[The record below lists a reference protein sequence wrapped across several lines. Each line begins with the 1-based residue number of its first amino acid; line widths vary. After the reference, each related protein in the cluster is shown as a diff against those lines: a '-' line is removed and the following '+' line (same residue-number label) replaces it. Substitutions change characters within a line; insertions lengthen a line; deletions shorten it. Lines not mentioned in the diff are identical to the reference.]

1 LEADVTDER
10 LERYAELAV
19 KVGANVV
26 EGQEVFL
33 TGRIEHAPLIRALAR
48 ASFRTGAT
56 YVDVLYTDQHIRR
69 AMIELGPDSALTY
82 SPPGLLARWKH
93 MGEVKGASVGTTG
106 EAEPNLLADLDGERV
121 GGAQMKE
128 LAQESMR
135 QLGEKLVNWTGIAY
149 PNAGWAE
156 QVFGEPDVERLWEAV
171 AFCVRLDEED
181 PVAAWTEHMK
191 RLKSRATA
199 LNELGVDAI
208 RFRGPGTDLT
218 VGLSERSI
226 FDAALFET
234 SWGREHVPNMP
245 TEEVFTTPHRDRTE
259 GVIRSTRP
267 LALLGQVVV
276 GLELR
281 FENGR
286 IVSVDAEE
294 GADVVRGQ
302 VDTDE
307 GSHYLGELAL
317 VDGTSRVGQ
326 TGITFFDTLFD
337 ENATCHIAYGFG
349 IPHSYDGEPG
359 GEGYNVSTV
368 HTDFMVGGPEVEV
381 DALTH
386 DGREV
391 PILRQDVWQLEAS

>member
-1 LEADVTDER
+1 VEADVTEEELD
-10 LERYAELAV
+10 RYAELAV
-19 KVGANVV
+19 RVGANVA

-33 TGRIEHAPLIRALAR
+33 AGRIEHAPLLRALSR
-48 ASFRTGAT
+48 ASYRAGAS
-56 YVDVLYTDQHIRR
+56 YVDYYYTDQHMRR
-69 AMIELGPDSALTY
+69 AMIELGPDSALSY

-93 MGEVKGASVGTTG
+93 MGEVKGAQIGTTG
-106 EAEPNLLADLDGERV
+106 EPEPNLLADLDGERV
-121 GGAQMKE
+121 GGALMKE
-128 LAQESMR
+128 LAEESMR

-149 PNAGWAE
+149 PNEGWAR
-156 QVFGEPDVERLWEAV
+156 QVFGEPDLERLSKAV

-181 PVAAWTEHMK
+181 PVAAWTEHMD
-191 RLKSRATA
+191 RLRSRADA
-199 LNELGVDAI
+199 LDELGVDAL

-218 VGLSERSI
+218 VGMSERSH
-226 FDAALFET
+226 FEVARFET
-234 SWGREHVPNMP
+234 SWGRQHVPNMP
-245 TEEVFTTPHRDRTE
+245 TEEVFSTPHRDRTE
-259 GVIRSTRP
+259 GVVRSTRP

-281 FENGR
+281 FDNGR

-302 VDTDE
+302 VETDE
-307 GSHYLGELAL
+307 GAHYLGEVAL

-391 PILRQDVWQLEAS
+391 PILRQDVWQLEAT

>member
-19 KVGANVV
+19 RVGANLE
-26 EGQEVFL
+26 EGQEMFL
-33 TGRIEHAPLIRALAR
+33 TGRVEHAPLMRALAR
-48 ASFRTGAT
+48 ASYRAGASF
-56 YVDVLYTDQHIRR
+56 VDVLYTDQHIRR
-69 AMIELGPDSALTY
+69 ALIELGPDSALTY

-93 MGEVKGASVGTTG
+93 MGEVKAASVGTTG
-106 EAEPNLLADLDGERV
+106 EPEPNLLADLDGERV

-128 LAQESMR
+128 LAEVAMG

-149 PNAGWAE
+149 PNEGWAE

-218 VGLSERSI
+218 AGLSERSI

-234 SWGREHVPNMP
+234 AWGREHVPNMP

-391 PILRQDVWQLEAS
+391 PILRQDAWQLA

>member
-1 LEADVTDER
+1 VTDER

-19 KVGANVV
+19 RVGANLG
-26 EGQEVFL
+26 EGQEMFL
-33 TGRIEHAPLIRALAR
+33 TGRVEHAPLMRALAR
-48 ASFRTGAT
+48 ASYRAGASF
-56 YVDVLYTDQHIRR
+56 VDVLYTDQHIRR
-69 AMIELGPDSALTY
+69 ALIELGPDSALTY
-82 SPPGLLARWKH
+82 SPRGLLARWKH

-106 EAEPNLLADLDGERV
+106 EPEPNLLADLDGERV
-121 GGAQMKE
+121 GGAQMQE
-128 LAQESMR
+128 LAKLAMG

-149 PNAGWAE
+149 PNEGWAE

-234 SWGREHVPNMP
+234 AWGREHVPNMP
-245 TEEVFTTPHRDRTE
+245 TEEVFSTPHRDRTE

-386 DGREV
+386 DSREV
-391 PILRQDVWQLEAS
+391 PILRQDVWQLET

>member
-1 LEADVTDER
+1 
-10 LERYAELAV
+10 
-19 KVGANVV
+19 
-26 EGQEVFL
+26 
-33 TGRIEHAPLIRALAR
+33 
-48 ASFRTGAT
+48 
-56 YVDVLYTDQHIRR
+56 
-69 AMIELGPDSALTY
+69 
-82 SPPGLLARWKH
+82 
-93 MGEVKGASVGTTG
+93 
-106 EAEPNLLADLDGERV
+106 
-121 GGAQMKE
+121 
-128 LAQESMR
+128 
-135 QLGEKLVNWTGIAY
+135 
-149 PNAGWAE
+149 
-156 QVFGEPDVERLWEAV
+156 VFGEPDLERLWEAV

-181 PVAAWTEHMK
+181 PVAAWTDHMK
-191 RLKSRATA
+191 RLKSRAAA

-286 IVSVDAEE
+286 IVSIDAEE

-302 VDTDE
+302 VDTDD

-359 GEGYNVSTV
+359 GEGYNISTV

-386 DGREV
+386 DGREL
-391 PILRQDVWQLEAS
+391 PILRQDVWQLET

>member
-1 LEADVTDER
+1 MTDER

-19 KVGANVV
+19 RVGANVD

-33 TGRIEHAPLIRALAR
+33 AGRVEHAPLLRALAR
-48 ASFRTGAT
+48 ASYQAGAS
-56 YVDVLYTDQHIRR
+56 YVDCFYTDQHLRR
-69 AMIELGPDSALTY
+69 ALIELGPDSALTY
-82 SPPGLLARWKH
+82 TPPGLLARWKH
-93 MGEVKGASVGTTG
+93 MGAVKGAQIGTTG
-106 EAEPNLLADLDGERV
+106 EPEPNLLADLDGARV
-121 GGAQMKE
+121 GGAQMTE
-128 LAQESMR
+128 LAQEAMR
-135 QLGEKLVNWTGIAY
+135 LLGEKLVNWTGIAY

-156 QVFGEPDVERLWEAV
+156 QVFGEPDVERLWEAL

-181 PVAAWTEHMK
+181 PVDAWTEHMD
-191 RLKSRATA
+191 RLKSRADA

-218 VGLSERSI
+218 VGLSERSR
-226 FDAALFET
+226 FDAARFET
-234 SWGREHVPNMP
+234 SWGRSHVPNMP

-276 GLELR
+276 GLEMR

-302 VDTDE
+302 VETDE

-386 DGREV
+386 DGHEV
-391 PILRQDVWQLEAS
+391 PILRQDVWQLGEG

>member
-1 LEADVTDER
+1 MTDER
-10 LERYAELAV
+10 LDRYAELAV
-19 KVGANVV
+19 RVGANVE

-33 TGRIEHAPLIRALAR
+33 GGRIEHAPLIRALAR
-48 ASFRTGAT
+48 ASFRAGAS

-149 PNAGWAE
+149 PNEGWAQ

-181 PVAAWTEHMK
+181 PVAAWTDHMK
-191 RLKSRATA
+191 RLKSRAAA

-286 IVSVDAEE
+286 IVSVAAEE

-381 DALTH
+381 DAVTN
-386 DGREV
+386 DGRDV
-391 PILRQDVWQLEAS
+391 PILRQDVWQLET

>member
-1 LEADVTDER
+1 MTDER

-19 KVGANVV
+19 RVGANVE

-33 TGRIEHAPLIRALAR
+33 AGRVEHAPLLRELSR
-48 ASFRTGAT
+48 ASYRAGAS
-56 YVDVLYTDQHIRR
+56 YVDVFYNDQHIRR

-93 MGEVKGASVGTTG
+93 MGEVKGASIGTTG
-106 EAEPNLLADLDGERV
+106 EPEPNLLADLDGERV

-128 LAQESMR
+128 LAEVSMR

-149 PNAGWAE
+149 PNEGWAQ
-156 QVFGEPDVERLWEAV
+156 QVFGEPDLERLWEAV

-181 PVAAWTEHMK
+181 PVAAWTDHMK
-191 RLKSRATA
+191 RLKSRAAA
-199 LNELGVDAI
+199 LNELGVDSL

-281 FENGR
+281 FEKGR

-381 DALTH
+381 DALTR

-391 PILRQDVWQLEAS
+391 PILRQDVWQLETT

>member
-1 LEADVTDER
+1 MEADVTDER
-10 LERYAELAV
+10 LERYADLAV
-19 KVGANVV
+19 RVGANV
-26 EGQEVFL
+26 EKGQEVFL
-33 TGRIEHAPLIRALAR
+33 VGRVEHAPLLRELAR
-48 ASFRTGAT
+48 ASYRAGAS

-128 LAQESMR
+128 LAGESMR

-149 PNAGWAE
+149 PNDGWAQ
-156 QVFGEPDVERLWEAV
+156 QVFGEPDLERLWEAV

-181 PVAAWTEHMK
+181 PVAAWTDHMN
-191 RLKSRATA
+191 RLKRRAAA

-234 SWGREHVPNMP
+234 SWGRQHVPNMP

-286 IVSVDAEE
+286 IVSVDAEA

>member
-1 LEADVTDER
+1 MSTSC
-10 LERYAELAV
+10 
-19 KVGANVV
+19 
-26 EGQEVFL
+26 
-33 TGRIEHAPLIRALAR
+33 TPT
-48 ASFRTGAT
+48 ST
-56 YVDVLYTDQHIRR
+56 
-69 AMIELGPDSALTY
+69 SALTY

-93 MGEVKGASVGTTG
+93 MGELKGASVGTTG

-149 PNAGWAE
+149 PNEGWAQ
-156 QVFGEPDVERLWEAV
+156 QVLGEPDVERLWEAV
-171 AFCVRLDEED
+171 AFCVRLDEAD

-191 RLKSRATA
+191 RLKSRASA

-267 LALLGQVVV
+267 LALLGQVVI

-349 IPHSYDGEPG
+349 IPHSYDGDPG

-368 HTDFMVGGPEVEV
+368 HTDFMVGGPEIEV
-381 DALTH
+381 DALTK

-391 PILRQDVWQLEAS
+391 PILRQDVWQLET

>member
-1 LEADVTDER
+1 VEADVTDER
-10 LERYAELAV
+10 LEHYAELAV
-19 KVGANVV
+19 RVGANV
-26 EGQEVFL
+26 EKGQEVFL
-33 TGRIEHAPLIRALAR
+33 AGRVEHAPLIRALAR
-48 ASFRTGAT
+48 ASYRAGAS
-56 YVDVLYTDQHIRR
+56 YVDVFYNDQHIRR

-106 EAEPNLLADLDGERV
+106 EPEPNLLADLDGERV

-135 QLGEKLVNWTGIAY
+135 QLGEKVVNWTGIAY
-149 PNAGWAE
+149 PNEGWAQ
-156 QVFGEPDVERLWEAV
+156 QVFGEPDLERLWEAV

-181 PVAAWTEHMK
+181 PVAAWTDHMR
-191 RLKSRATA
+191 RLKSRAAA
-199 LNELGVDAI
+199 LNGLGVDAI

-286 IVSVDAEE
+286 IVSIDAEE
-294 GADVVRGQ
+294 GANVVRGQ
-302 VDTDE
+302 VETDE

-359 GEGYNVSTV
+359 GEGYNISTV

-391 PILRQDVWQLEAS
+391 PILRQDVWQLET

>member
-1 LEADVTDER
+1 MTDER

-19 KVGANVV
+19 RVGANVQ

-33 TGRIEHAPLIRALAR
+33 AGRPEHAPLIRALAR
-48 ASFRTGAT
+48 ASYRAGAS
-56 YVDVLYTDQHIRR
+56 YVDVFYNDQHIRR
-69 AMIELGPDSALTY
+69 ALIELGPDSALTY

-93 MGEVKGASVGTTG
+93 MGDVKGASISTTG
-106 EAEPNLLADLDGERV
+106 EPEPNLLADLDGERV

-128 LAQESMR
+128 LAQVAMR
-135 QLGEKLVNWTGIAY
+135 QLGDKLVNWTGIAY
-149 PNAGWAE
+149 PNEGWAQ

-191 RLKSRATA
+191 RLKSRVAA

-281 FENGR
+281 FEQGR

-302 VDTDE
+302 VETDE

-391 PILRQDVWQLEAS
+391 PILRGDVWQL

>member
-1 LEADVTDER
+1 MTDEE
-10 LERYAELAV
+10 LARYADLAV
-19 KVGANVV
+19 HVGANV
-26 EGQEVFL
+26 EQGQEVFIA
-33 TGRIEHAPLIRALAR
+33 GRVEHAPLLRALSR
-48 ASFRTGAT
+48 AAYRAGAS
-56 YVDVLYTDQHIRR
+56 YVDYYYTDQHMRR

-93 MGEVKGASVGTTG
+93 MGEVKGAAIATTG
-106 EAEPNLLADLDGERV
+106 EPEPNLLADLDGERV
-121 GGAQMKE
+121 GGAEMKE

-149 PNAGWAE
+149 PNEGWAR
-156 QVFGEPDVERLWEAV
+156 QVFGEPDLDRLWTAV

-181 PVAAWTEHMK
+181 PVAAWTAHMD
-191 RLKSRATA
+191 RLVSRAAT
-199 LNELGVDAI
+199 LNELGVDAL
-208 RFRGPGTDLT
+208 RFHGPGTDLT
-218 VGLSERSI
+218 VGLSERS
-226 FDAALFET
+226 FFEAARFET
-234 SWGREHVPNMP
+234 SWGRTHVPNMP
-245 TEEVFTTPHRDRTE
+245 TEEVFTTPHRERTE
-259 GVIRSTRP
+259 GVVRSTRP

-281 FENGR
+281 FEKGR

-302 VDTDE
+302 VDTDD
-307 GSHYLGELAL
+307 GSHYLGEVAL

-359 GEGYNVSTV
+359 GEGYNMSSV
-368 HTDFMVGGPEVEV
+368 HTDFMIGGPEVEV

-386 DGREV
+386 DGREAPV
-391 PILRQDVWQLEAS
+391 LRENAWQLDT

>member
-1 LEADVTDER
+1 VEADVTDEE
-10 LERYAELAV
+10 LDRYADLAV
-19 KVGANVV
+19 RVGANLA
-26 EGQEVFL
+26 EGQEMFL
-33 TGRIEHAPLIRALAR
+33 TGRVEHAPLIRALAR
-48 ASFRTGAT
+48 ASYRAGAS

-106 EAEPNLLADLDGERV
+106 EAEPNLLSDLDGERV

-128 LAQESMR
+128 LAQVSMR

-149 PNAGWAE
+149 PNEGWAQ
-156 QVFGEPDVERLWEAV
+156 QVFGERDVERLWEAV

-181 PVAAWTEHMK
+181 PVAAWTDHMN
-191 RLKSRATA
+191 RLKSRAAA

-259 GVIRSTRP
+259 GVVRSTRP

-281 FENGR
+281 FEQGR

-294 GADVVRGQ
+294 GAEVVRGQ

-349 IPHSYDGEPG
+349 IPHSYDGEPS

-386 DGREV
+386 NGREV
-391 PILRQDVWQLEAS
+391 PILRQDVWQLET

>member
-1 LEADVTDER
+1 MTDER
-10 LERYAELAV
+10 LARYADLAV
-19 KVGANVV
+19 RVGANVE

-33 TGRIEHAPLIRALAR
+33 AGRVEHAPLLRELAR
-48 ASFRTGAT
+48 ASYRAGASF
-56 YVDVLYTDQHIRR
+56 VDCFYTDQHLRR
-69 AMIELGPDSALTY
+69 ALIELAPDAALTY
-82 SPPGLLARWKH
+82 TPPGLLARWKH
-93 MGEVKGASVGTTG
+93 MGEVKGAQIATTG
-106 EAEPNLLADLDGERV
+106 EPEPNLLADLDGARV
-121 GGAQMKE
+121 GGAQMTE

-149 PNAGWAE
+149 PNEGWAE
-156 QVFGEPDVERLWEAV
+156 QVFGEPDVERLWEAL

-181 PVAAWTEHMK
+181 PVAAWTEHMN
-191 RLKSRATA
+191 RLMTRAKT

-218 VGLSERSI
+218 VGLSERSR
-226 FDAALFET
+226 FDAARFET
-234 SWGREHVPNMP
+234 SWGRMHVPNMP

-276 GLELR
+276 GLEMR

-286 IVSVDAEE
+286 IVSIDAEE

-302 VDTDE
+302 VETDE
-307 GSHYLGELAL
+307 GAHYLGELAL

-359 GEGYNVSTV
+359 GEGYNVSSV

-381 DALTH
+381 DALTK

-391 PILRQDVWQLEAS
+391 PILRQDVWQLP

>member
-1 LEADVTDER
+1 VTDER

-19 KVGANVV
+19 RVGANLQ
-26 EGQEVFL
+26 EGQEMFIA
-33 TGRIEHAPLIRALAR
+33 GRVEHAPLIRELAR
-48 ASFRTGAT
+48 ASYRAGAS

-93 MGEVKGASVGTTG
+93 MAAVKGAQIGTTG
-106 EAEPNLLADLDGERV
+106 EAEPNLLADLDGEGV
-121 GGAQMKE
+121 GRAQMTE

-149 PNAGWAE
+149 PNEGWAE

-191 RLKSRATA
+191 RLKSRAAA

-267 LALLGQVVV
+267 LALLGQVVL

-281 FENGR
+281 FEQGR

-391 PILRQDVWQLEAS
+391 PILRQDVWQLET